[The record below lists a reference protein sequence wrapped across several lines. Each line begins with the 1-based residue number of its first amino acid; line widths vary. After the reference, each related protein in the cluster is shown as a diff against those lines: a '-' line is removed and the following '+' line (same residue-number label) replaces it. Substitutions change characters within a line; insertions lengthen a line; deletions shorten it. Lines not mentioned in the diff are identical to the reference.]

1 MTTFERLQLIKVMI
15 TQLHVNQIE
24 QINCNRLKN
33 LSKQQKVDTDPKAM
47 QQINLTGNL
56 NRPDI
61 VTMPF
66 IAEEKKETV
75 LRYSKGTLKVL
86 RIYFVLIQ
94 HNMVLI

>member
-1 MTTFERLQLIKVMI
+1 
-15 TQLHVNQIE
+15 
-24 QINCNRLKN
+24 
-33 LSKQQKVDTDPKAM
+33 M

-86 RIYFVLIQ
+86 RIYFVLI
-94 HNMVLI
+94 